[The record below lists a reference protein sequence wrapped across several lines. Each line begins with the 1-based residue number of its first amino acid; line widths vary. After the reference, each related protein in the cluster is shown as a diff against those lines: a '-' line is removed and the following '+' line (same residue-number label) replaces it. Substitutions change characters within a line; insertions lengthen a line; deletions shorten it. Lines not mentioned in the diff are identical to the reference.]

1 MCIHIITES
10 DTEVHEYTCCRDG
23 TAKEN
28 HQPKK
33 TDQTR
38 KHSGSRKL
46 DGFCISRMVVAEN
59 KGSGKVTVQFIRTH
73 TNHTPGIGEAKHLP
87 LAESVKQEVKEKYG
101 QSIQVESIL
110 DGMCDN

>member
-1 MCIHIITES
+1 MK
-10 DTEVHEYTCCRDG
+10 YTYCRDG
-23 TAKEN
+23 RAKEN

-33 TDQTR
+33 TKQTR
-38 KHSGSRKL
+38 KYSGSRKL
-46 DGFCISRMVVAEN
+46 DDFCISRMVVAEN
-59 KGSGKVTVQFIRTH
+59 KGSGKVTILFIWTH

-110 DGMCDN
+110 EGLCDN